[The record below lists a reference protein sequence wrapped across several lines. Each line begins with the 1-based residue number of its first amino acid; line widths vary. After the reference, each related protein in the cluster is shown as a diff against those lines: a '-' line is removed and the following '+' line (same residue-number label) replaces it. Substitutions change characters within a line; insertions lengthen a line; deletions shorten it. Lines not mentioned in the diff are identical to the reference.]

1 MPSSSDL
8 PGSSGAE
15 VRIGISV
22 MAPNIQYPDHRH
34 PPEEVYVVLSLGA
47 CRQGAEAW
55 FEPGV
60 GGIVYNPPDIVH
72 AMKSGT
78 SPLLAV
84 W

>member
-1 MPSSSDL
+1 L
-8 PGSSGAE
+8 T
-15 VRIGISV
+15 GI
-22 MAPNIQYPDHRH
+22 
-34 PPEEVYVVLSLGA
+34 LSA
-47 CRQGAEAW
+47 CQQGAEAW